1 MNKKQF
7 YSLLKSVPKAEIH
20 LHSEAVM
27 TRKTIRRLYKSC
39 QGAAMTTER
48 MNKLFSYED
57 LNGFI
62 NAFLTVQSYISSAD
76 DLKIVFDDIRT
87 YLEDNNIVYAEL
99 FFAPSSF
106 LKRGYDFHT
115 MISRISESIS
125 NIEKNDKRTMRLLID
140 VSRTFGEENA
150 MNNLNLTIKENSP
163 YILGIGLGGAE
174 SKGPAKDFERVFA
187 KARKA
192 GLHVVAHAGE
202 DVESWSI
209 KDALH
214 LLKAERIGH
223 GITAAQDPELVK
235 EMAKDQIPFEICP
248 TSNTFTKKVVSRI
261 QDHPIRQLYDQGC
274 FVTVNTDDPAFFK
287 VSLIDEYWN
296 LYSKLHFTAEDIRKI
311 IINGF
316 KAAFISDSAK
326 KKYTTSVNKAW
337 KEWFAANPEVT
348 E

>member
-7 YSLLKSVPKAEIH
+7 YSLLKAVPKAEIH

-27 TRKTIRRLYKSC
+27 SRKTIKKLYKVS
-39 QGAAMTTER
+39 QGKAMTSEEL
-48 MNKLFSYED
+48 KELFDYND

-62 NAFLTVQSYISSAD
+62 ASFLKVQSYISSVDA
-76 DLKIVFDDIRT
+76 LKIVFDDIQT
-87 YLEDNNIVYAEL
+87 YLDDNNIVYTEL

-106 LKRGYDFHT
+106 IKRGFDFHE
-115 MISRISESIS
+115 MIQSITQS
-125 NIEKNDKRTMRLLID
+125 IKEIQKNTNRTMRLLVD

-150 MNNLNLTIKENSP
+150 MNNLNLTLKENNP

-223 GITAAQDPELVK
+223 GITAAQDAELVK
-235 EMAKDQIPFEICP
+235 EMAKTQVPFEICP
-248 TSNTFTKKVVSRI
+248 TSNTFTKKIVSRI
-261 QDHPIRQLYDQGC
+261 EDHPIRALYDAGC
-274 FVTVNTDDPAFFK
+274 FVTVNTDDPAFFG

-296 LYSKLHFTAEDIRKI
+296 LYSKLNFTLDEIKTI
-311 IINGF
+311 ILNGF
-316 KAAFISDSAK
+316 KASFISDSAK
-326 KKYTTSVNKAW
+326 KKYTSAVNKAW
-337 KEWFAANPEVT
+337 KEWFAANPDAKE
-348 E
+348 